1 MRRVRCV
8 RSLAEA
14 CFWSSVARDPP
25 RIAHSSTTKN
35 PLTRNRLRL
44 QRIAPPPGWGVH
56 PGIDPCPEYRSIVDR
71 HSDPEQNPFRTS
83 SSSRLSINNTSHL
96 PLFSNP
102 SPNNLFRII
111 TKRYLYRQVKSGL
124 VTSVVAFSI
133 DSNQSRVDR
142 ECSNSSWRSWKKPG
156 GVRFSEGIIILLLQ
170 LLPPRYIPSE
180 AWVVKVVDRDR
191 RSSMATTQVFQD
203 WDSPHETISSMT
215 RTSTRKTT
223 TKTTTRREVR
233 KSEETR
239 VIRRYYVISGKFVL
253 STGTFGKNIV

>member
-1 MRRVRCV
+1 MGRAACAVCSLSRGGVFLKLSRAWSTSNRAFIHHEESTYAKPTSFAANRPSSWMGRPPRYRSVPRVPIDRR
-8 RSLAEA
+8 SP
-14 CFWSSVARDPP
+14 FWSRAKSFSNLLLFSP
-25 RIAHSSTTKN
+25 
-35 PLTRNRLRL
+35 
-44 QRIAPPPGWGVH
+44 Q
-56 PGIDPCPEYRSIVDR
+56 
-71 HSDPEQNPFRTS
+71 
-83 SSSRLSINNTSHL
+83 SINNTSHL

-142 ECSNSSWRSWKKPG
+142 KCSNSSWRSWKKPG

-239 VIRRYYVISGKFVL
+239 VIRRYYIISGKFVL
-253 STGTFGKNIV
+253 SAGGVW